1 MVQLFTDLKYFVDQ
15 LTILVDKIFKLVD
28 LIIGKVDG
36 YTAEDAE

>member
-28 LIIGKVDG
+28 LIIGKVDK

>member
-1 MVQLFTDLKYFVDQ
+1 MVQLFTDLKYFVEQ

-28 LIIGKVDG
+28 LIVGKVDE

>member
-28 LIIGKVDG
+28 LIIGKVDE

>member
-1 MVQLFTDLKYFVDQ
+1 MVQLFTDLKYFVEQ
-15 LTILVDKIFKLVD
+15 LTILVDKIFVLVD